1 MEITKLNQLLPRLLD
16 EHKAMIQHAKEGQR
30 YFENH
35 NDIKGNGVANF
46 YANDR
51 AAELN
56 PLKVADNRLSH
67 SWHNLLVNQK
77 VAYCLSYP
85 PILDLGNDSYNK
97 ELPVLLGDDWA
108 KTIKDLGIDASN
120 CGVAWLHLWVDDE
133 GMLQLAPVDPKQ
145 IIPIYSSDLK
155 KKLTGAIRYYSL
167 VNENGDSYL
176 RYEYWDKDSVC
187 FYQKRGEAGEL
198 RPENIPNLGEKMVH
212 PFGMV
217 PFVPFYNNS
226 NRKNDL
232 LLYKDLIDAYDK
244 VFSGFN
250 NDLDD
255 VQEVIFVLTNYGGE
269 SKDDFVRDLKQHKV
283 IKVDADGGVN
293 TIRAEIPYE
302 ARKVFLEDT
311 RKQIFISGM
320 GVDPDPE
327 RFGNASGVALKFLY
341 SLLELKASML
351 ETEFRIGFNA
361 LVRLIAAF
369 KGWQIGA
376 IQQTWTRNAT
386 QNDAETA
393 QIARDSAGTISEK
406 TIVKNHPWVDDPEQ
420 ELADLEQERTA
431 QQKDEY
437 GNPLNSETGDD

>member
-1 MEITKLNQLLPRLLD
+1 METIKLNQLLPRLLD

-30 YFENH
+30 YFENR
-35 NDIKGNGVANF
+35 NDIKENGVANF
-46 YANDR
+46 YANNR
-51 AAELN
+51 VAELN

-67 SWHNLLVNQK
+67 NWHNLLVNQK

-85 PILDLGNDSYNK
+85 PIFELGNDSYNK
-97 ELPVLLGDDWA
+97 ELTILLGDDWS

-120 CGVAWLHLWVDDE
+120 SGVAWLHLWVDEE
-133 GMLQLAPVDPKQ
+133 GLLQLAPVDPKQ

-155 KKLTGAIRYYSL
+155 KKLTGVVRYYSL
-167 VNENGDSYL
+167 VDENGDSYL
-176 RYEYWDKDSVC
+176 RYEYWDKDRVC
-187 FYQKRGEAGEL
+187 FYQKRGESGEL
-198 RPENIPNLGEKMVH
+198 RPENIPNLGEEMVH
-212 PFGMV
+212 QFGMV

-226 NRKNDL
+226 NHKNDL

-269 SKDDFVRDLKQHKV
+269 SKDDFVHDLKQHKV

-311 RKQIFISGM
+311 RKQIFVSGM
-320 GVDPDPE
+320 GIDPDPE

-361 LVRLIAAF
+361 LVRLIASL
-369 KGWQIGA
+369 KGWQIGV
-376 IQQTWTRNAT
+376 IQQTWTRNAI

-393 QIARDSAGTISEK
+393 QIVRDSVGTISEK

-420 ELADLEQERTA
+420 ELADLEQERSA
-431 QQKDEY
+431 QQEDDY
-437 GNPLNSETGDD
+437 GSPHNPETGDD

>member
-1 MEITKLNQLLPRLLD
+1 M
-16 EHKAMIQHAKEGQR
+16 
-30 YFENH
+30 
-35 NDIKGNGVANF
+35 
-46 YANDR
+46 
-51 AAELN
+51 
-56 PLKVADNRLSH
+56 
-67 SWHNLLVNQK
+67 
-77 VAYCLSYP
+77 
-85 PILDLGNDSYNK
+85 
-97 ELPVLLGDDWA
+97 
-108 KTIKDLGIDASN
+108 GIDASN

-376 IQQTWTRNAT
+376 IQQTWTRNAI